1 MQHLLELLG
10 ANVIGGMIMLI
21 GITLNMQINEAAR
34 DIFEDTYQLRNSI
47 TAFQIIDYDL
57 HKAGYGVTGEKI
69 VIADSNALKFKAD
82 LNDNGTIRTVY
93 YYVGSDSVM
102 SITSNPND
110 RQMLRKIDNIN
121 PNIVST
127 ITRLNFVY
135 YDSIGNQIAYASL
148 SSAVTRS
155 KIRSIRIYVR
165 AEAPEIVNG
174 IYKPIEWRTIIRPTN
189 LL

>member
-1 MQHLLELLG
+1 MQSIIELLG

-21 GITLNMQINEAAR
+21 GITLNIQINDAAR

-57 HKAGYGVTGEKI
+57 HKAGYGVAGEKI
-69 VIADSNALKFKAD
+69 VIADSNAFKFKAD
-82 LNDNGTIRTVY
+82 LQNNGTIRTVY
-93 YYVGSDSVM
+93 YYVSSDSVM
-102 SITSNPND
+102 SSTNNPND
-110 RQMLRKIDNIN
+110 KQMLRKIDASN
-121 PNIVST
+121 PNTVST
-127 ITRLNFVY
+127 ITRLNFAY
-135 YDSIGNQIAYASL
+135 YDSIGNQISYASL
-148 SSAVTRS
+148 SNAVNRT

-165 AEAPEIVNG
+165 EEAPEMLNG